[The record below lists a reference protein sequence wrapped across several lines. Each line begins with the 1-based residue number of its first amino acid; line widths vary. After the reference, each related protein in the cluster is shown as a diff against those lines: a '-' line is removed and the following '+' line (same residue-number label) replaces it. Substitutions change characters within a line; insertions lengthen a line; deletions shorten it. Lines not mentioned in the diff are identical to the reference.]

1 MVSSHGLTASVAF
14 TGWARGYN
22 AATHGVG
29 TINHQR
35 WFSGLTCLSQLVVG
49 GWYLVVGGQHLAAP
63 LRITQSVLGN
73 RVATRCDAVPNHQPL
88 TTNHVFQV

>member
-1 MVSSHGLTASVAF
+1 MTIHGF
-14 TGWARGYN
+14 TNRNDG
-22 AATHGVG
+22 GVVV
-29 TINHQR
+29 
-35 WFSGLTCLSQLVVG
+35 WLSCLSQLVVG
-49 GWYLVVGGQHLAAP
+49 GWFLVVGGQHLAAP